1 MEKQLFEDLLQSV
14 REMVAIRKGEIPL
27 SVVKTHTIEVP
38 DETLAKPTQKQNDK
52 HSASTTPYGRP
63 LDE

>member
-27 SVVKTHTIEVP
+27 SAVKTHTIEVP
-38 DETLAKPTQKQNDK
+38 DETLAKPTQ
-52 HSASTTPYGRP
+52 
-63 LDE
+63 